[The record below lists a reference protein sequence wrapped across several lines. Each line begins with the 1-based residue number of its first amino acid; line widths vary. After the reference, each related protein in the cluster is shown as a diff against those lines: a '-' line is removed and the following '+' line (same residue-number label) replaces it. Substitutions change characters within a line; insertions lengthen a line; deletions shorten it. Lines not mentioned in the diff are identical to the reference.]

1 MIKRKII
8 WSLFDGSGYA
18 VKDYAEAGHICFCVN
33 ADDADHGDYTNLNAR
48 IEHPNI
54 HYVNRWIDKEFFDDV
69 VAGLIPELGKPD
81 LILAFPPCTDL
92 ANSGSR
98 SWAKKRKANPDFQ
111 IEAALTAR
119 IAANLGNYFQVPWM
133 VENPAGMLSPL
144 WRKPDVYVEPWE
156 FGGYLPAGDIHPH
169 FPEYIKARDAYPK
182 KTGLWFGQGF
192 VMPEKKRVFVG
203 GGLSDQY
210 KKLGGKS
217 TKTKVIRSLTP
228 RGLARAIYE
237 ANQ

>member
-1 MIKRKII
+1 MKKVI
-8 WSLFDGSGYA
+8 WSMFDGSGYA
-18 VKDYAEAGHICFCVN
+18 LKDLAEAGHTCFSIN
-33 ADDADHGDYTNLNAR
+33 ADEADHGDYSKLNVR

-54 HYVNRWIDKEFFDDV
+54 HYVNEWIDKAFFDDV
-69 VAGLIPELGKPD
+69 VAGMKPELGRPD

-98 SWAKKRKANPDFQ
+98 AWAAKREANPDFQ
-111 IEAALTAR
+111 IEAAMTAR
-119 IAANLGNYFQVPWM
+119 IAANLGNYLGVPYV
-133 VENPAGMLSPL
+133 VENPAGMLTPL
-144 WRKPDVYVEPWE
+144 WRKPDVYIEPWE
-156 FGGYLPAGDIHPH
+156 FGGYLPNGDVHPH
-169 FPEYIKARDAYPK
+169 FPEKIKARDAYPK
-182 KTGLWFGQGF
+182 KTGLWFGNGF

-203 GGLSDQY
+203 KGLSAQY

-237 ANQ
+237 ANDI